1 MENIAE
7 ILKNAPQGLK
17 LYSLVHGEVTLEKV
31 FDSNDTHYPIVVLDS
46 DDNCCTFTKY
56 GKIFKNHKD
65 VECVLFPSKEH
76 KTWDDW
82 QSVLFQVGDVV
93 INQKYQNREMLIIIK
108 KYDNTF
114 TLQNSD
120 CTVSNVVINNYR
132 YATPEE
138 REQFFKELNANGYT
152 WNNNTKQ
159 MEKSLQTNTP
169 KYKIGDYIVG
179 DDETIYKIMDIHSA
193 LYTLYDY
200 RNQNKFKQ
208 MIKKIDENYSLVTDK
223 ELIDAGIKEK
233 QHKFKAGDVIRNKE
247 TGIVCKI
254 NYLAK
259 NWHIFYK
266 NKNQSGL
273 KYENE
278 DKWELV
284 TVHKTKSERHYIT
297 PHREFFNWIYDRLVN
312 LHGENPNVDYMLS
325 LKERIDDL
333 FPEKEETD
341 TTSEPTEE
349 KPFTIDDF
357 KPFDKVL
364 VQDMRSHWTCDFYIR
379 YDNLHKLYVCISST
393 WDKCIPYNDETAHL
407 LNTTN
412 DCPEKYKTWED

>member
-1 MENIAE
+1 MVNIAE

-114 TLQNSD
+114 PLQNSD

-233 QHKFKAGDVIRNKE
+233 QHKFKA
-247 TGIVCKI
+247 
-254 NYLAK
+254 
-259 NWHIFYK
+259 
-266 NKNQSGL
+266 
-273 KYENE
+273 NE
-278 DKWELV
+278 HYV
-284 TVHKTKSERHYIT
+284 TPNRV
-297 PHREFFNWIYDRLVN
+297 FFNWIYDRLVN
-312 LHGENPNVDYMLS
+312 VHGENPNVDYMLS
-325 LKERIDDL
+325 LKECIDDL

-349 KPFTIDDF
+349 KQFTIDEL

-364 VQDMRSHWTCDFYIR
+364 VRNYPHGAFW
-379 YDNLHKLYVCISST
+379 KLGFFEYKNPSGTVNIVSSEYVFT
-393 WDKCIPYNDETAHL
+393 QCIPYNDETANL
-407 LNTTN
+407 LNTTD
-412 DCPEKYKTWED
+412 DCPKKYKTWED